1 MDKNEIE
8 KRMTAAVDILTF
20 LDQRIEQQVE
30 HRVEQRLER
39 EREKWRSVL
48 VDLLVEERK
57 HVFAHVFA
65 LLEKEVGELVGR
77 SHNKMIDRVEQM
89 LDRIEVKLSDPMHRS
104 DDNIPPSKH

>member
-8 KRMTAAVDILTF
+8 KRMNAAVDILTF
-20 LDQRIEQQVE
+20 LDQQIAQQVE
-30 HRVEQRLER
+30 HQVEQRLER

-48 VDLLVEERK
+48 VDLLVAERK
-57 HVFAHVFA
+57 HVIAHVFA

-89 LDRIEVKLSDPMHRS
+89 LDRVEAKLSDPMHRS
-104 DDNIPPSKH
+104 VDDMPPSKH